1 MALIDSFDCVLLDLD
16 GVVYLGKTPIDKA
29 VKTIK
34 ELQAKKVTLQLSQIM
49 AQLLLRV

>member
-34 ELQAKKVTLQLSQIM
+34 ELQNAKSQRHGRTR
-49 AQLLLRV
+49 A